1 MKLLLQSILSAFFN
15 QKTARET
22 PAVVI
27 LLYIGN
33 QKTKELDTR
42 GREEEKEK
50 AEKLTIQ
57 VQKGDERS

>member
-1 MKLLLQSILSAFFN
+1 
-15 QKTARET
+15 
-22 PAVVI
+22 VVI